1 MARHGANVKTLRLI
15 LGDQLN
21 HKHSW
26 FHDDDDDTWYFLAEM
41 RQETDY
47 VKHHVQ
53 KVVAFFEAMAEF
65 ARWLSA
71 RGKNVIYYPLD
82 HPDNTQKLG
91 SNIAALTSEH
101 QFERFQYQ
109 LPDEYRLDQQLQQL
123 ADDLS
128 IPCEAVDSEHFLTK
142 RDTLSAFFE
151 GKSSLVMEHFYR
163 HMRQKHNILL
173 GQDGSPVG
181 GQWNFDQSNRKKWKG
196 KPEIPPQRG
205 FRKQV
210 QKTLTRLQE
219 GGVKTFGAIDP
230 EQFNWPSSRE
240 DALSMLRH
248 FCDTLLP
255 RFGDYQD
262 AMDPDE
268 VYLFHSRLSFALNC
282 KLLHPM
288 EVIERAIETWQS
300 SGGAIEI
307 SQIEGFVRQILGWRE
322 YMRGIYW
329 KEMPGYRR
337 CNRLRNQRDL
347 PDFYWTGETK
357 MACLHHAIRNSLDHA
372 YAHHIQRLMI
382 TGNFALLAQV
392 HPDAVE
398 EWYLGIYIDAIEW
411 VEMPNT
417 RGMSQFADG
426 GLVATKPYISSGSYI
441 HKMSNYCE
449 GCHYN
454 VKARTGDDACPFNS
468 LYWYFLMEKREHFE
482 GNPRMSMMLHQLDKM
497 AESDRDTLAALKARA
512 KKIIQNPDA
521 F

>member
-1 MARHGANVKTLRLI
+1 MLTTSDGALVKTLRLI

-26 FHDDDDDTWYFLAEM
+26 FNDDDEDTWYFIAEM

-47 VKHHVQ
+47 VKHHIQ

-65 ARWLSA
+65 AQWLES
-71 RGKNVIYYPLD
+71 RGNNVIYYTLA

-91 SNIAALTSEH
+91 NNIAALVSEH
-101 QFERFQYQ
+101 QFECFQYQ

-123 ADDLS
+123 VDDLS
-128 IPCEAVDSEHFLTK
+128 IPCQSFDSEHFLTQ
-142 RDTLSAFFE
+142 RNTLSDFFE
-151 GKSSLVMEHFYR
+151 GKKSLLMESFYR
-163 HMRQKHNILL
+163 HMRKQHKLL
-173 GQDGSPVG
+173 LDKDGNPVG
-181 GQWNFDQSNRKKWKG
+181 GQWNYDQSNRKKWKG
-196 KPEIPPQRG
+196 KPEIPAQRG

-210 QKTLTRLQE
+210 EKTLQRIKDA
-219 GGVKTFGAIDP
+219 GVDTFGEIVP
-230 EQFNWPSSRE
+230 TQFNWPTNRE
-240 DALSMLRH
+240 DALAMLRR
-248 FCDTLLP
+248 FCDVLLP
-255 RFGDYQD
+255 HFGDYQD

-268 VYLFHSRLSFALNC
+268 IYLFHSRLSFAINC
-282 KLLHPM
+282 KLLHPL
-288 EVIERAIETWQS
+288 EVIEKAIETWE
-300 SGGAIEI
+300 ADKATIDI

-337 CNRLRNQRDL
+337 SNRLRNQRDL
-347 PDFYWTGETK
+347 PAFYWTGETD
-357 MACLHHAIRNSLDHA
+357 MNCLHHAIKNSLEHA

-392 HPDAVE
+392 HPDQVDA
-398 EWYLGIYIDAIEW
+398 WYLGIYIDAIEW

-449 GCHYN
+449 GCRYK
-454 VKARTGDDACPFNS
+454 VKERTSDDACPFNS
-468 LYWYFLMEKREHFE
+468 LYWHFLMEKREHFE
-482 GNPRMSMMLHQLDKM
+482 NNPRMSMMLRQLDKM
-497 AESDRDTLAALKARA
+497 SDSDRAALQTRA
-512 KKIIQNPDA
+512 KKIVQQPDDY
-521 F
+521 